1 MIETMSPIRLRVQEL
16 REALGW
22 SQRDLA
28 EKAGVRQATV
38 SQAESGKGVNLA
50 TLEKLANA
58 LDVNAAALIVHER
71 APRGRRR

>member
-1 MIETMSPIRLRVQEL
+1 MTPIRLRVQEL

-38 SQAESGKGVNLA
+38 SQAEQGGGVNLA

-71 APRGRRR
+71 PARKTKGT

>member
-1 MIETMSPIRLRVQEL
+1 MTPIRLRVQEL

-50 TLEKLANA
+50 TLEKLADA
-58 LDVNAAALIVHER
+58 LDVNASALIVHDREPKKRR
-71 APRGRRR
+71 ARKD